1 VRHFARLVFIP
12 LAIVVVVF
20 AVANR
25 DRVAINL
32 WPLPFDILV
41 PLYVAV
47 LGALGVGVLVGGAV
61 VWFGVLK
68 WRRRARAGERRNAKL
83 ERELAAARP
92 SASPAASGAGG
103 AAPTALPPPA
113 A

>member
-1 VRHFARLVFIP
+1 VFIP
-12 LAIVVVVF
+12 LAIAVVVF

-47 LGALGVGVLVGGAV
+47 LGSLAAGALAGGAFVWLGV
-61 VWFGVLK
+61 FK
-68 WRRRARAGERRNAKL
+68 WRRRARAGERRSARL
-83 ERELAAARP
+83 ERELAAAQPGDP
-92 SASPAASGAGG
+92 SSSGAAAAPPALPPRAGG
-103 AAPTALPPPA
+103 A
-113 A
+113 